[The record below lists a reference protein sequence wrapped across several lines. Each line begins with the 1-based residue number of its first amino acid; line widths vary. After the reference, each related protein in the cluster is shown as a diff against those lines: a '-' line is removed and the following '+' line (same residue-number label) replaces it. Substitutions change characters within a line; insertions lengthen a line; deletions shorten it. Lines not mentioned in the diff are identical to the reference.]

1 MTVRQKAPAQ
11 QRRASED
18 ARPQRNDRESPLM
31 WLARRKDKDGNA
43 MLSDAEFRAGE
54 RLRTDFTFGHMAPS
68 VTANWSLLLSGG
80 SGRRTSPDQ
89 GPDVHDHV
97 AAAQER
103 VRRALRAVGPDLAGI
118 LLDVCCHLKGLE
130 ACERRV
136 GWPKRSGR
144 IVLSIALRQLA
155 RHYGF
160 VHEANDTDQRV
171 RHWGAE
177 GFRPRIDGGAA

>member
-1 MTVRQKAPAQ
+1 MNARQKAPAQ
-11 QRRASED
+11 QRRERD
-18 ARPQRNDRESPLM
+18 NARPLVNDNESPLM

-43 MLSDAEFRAGE
+43 MLTDAEFRAGE
-54 RLRTDFTFGHMAPS
+54 RLRADFTFGHMAPRI
-68 VTANWSLLLSGG
+68 TANWSLLLGG
-80 SGRRTSPDQ
+80 GGGRRASPDHA
-89 GPDVHDHV
+89 PDINDNVL
-97 AAAQER
+97 AAQER

-130 ACERRV
+130 ACERGV

-160 VHEANDTDQRV
+160 LHEAPDGDQRV
-171 RHWGAE
+171 RHWGADNY
-177 GFRPRIDGGAA
+177 RPTIDGGAA